1 MTPSAR
7 YAASI
12 SILDKI
18 IAGAPAER
26 ELTIWARGN
35 RFAGSKDR
43 AAIRDLVYDS
53 LRNLRS
59 YKHFSGLSGARGVFV
74 GRLIS
79 KNEEIESI
87 FNGQGYGPVC
97 LTDIEKNT
105 VNTKKND
112 MPYAVQMDIP
122 DWLSEKFGNIHNYN
136 ILKSRAPIDLRVNIK
151 KISLKSAISEL
162 KKDNIE
168 TEKLNLVDTALR
180 VKGETRKIPQTKLY
194 LNGLIELQDA
204 GSQAL
209 VAQLDC
215 PKNGKVLDYCAGGGG
230 KTLAIASRT
239 FNNVSFSAYDK
250 NQSRLKELKIRAQRA
265 GIKVDLLKNDPV
277 IGIEKYD
284 LVVVDVPCS
293 GSGSWRRSP
302 DAKWKFTEQRL
313 IELMAIQTE
322 ILENTADL
330 VATGG
335 TLAYLTCSLF
345 SCENEEQVNKFI
357 LKNKSWKI
365 NQSKQIKLSS
375 SSDGFYLAS
384 LSRR

>member
-1 MTPSAR
+1 
-7 YAASI
+7 
-12 SILDKI
+12 
-18 IAGAPAER
+18 
-26 ELTIWARGN
+26 
-35 RFAGSKDR
+35 
-43 AAIRDLVYDS
+43 
-53 LRNLRS
+53 
-59 YKHFSGLSGARGVFV
+59 
-74 GRLIS
+74 
-79 KNEEIESI
+79 
-87 FNGQGYGPVC
+87 
-97 LTDIEKNT
+97 LTDIEKNA

-168 TEKLNLVDTALR
+168 TETLNLVDTALR
-180 VKGETRKIPQTKLY
+180 VQGETRKIPQTKLY

-209 VAQLDC
+209 VAHLDC

-230 KTLAIASRT
+230 KTLAIASRIC
-239 FNNVSFSAYDK
+239 NDVSFSAYDK

-265 GIKVDLLKNDPV
+265 DIKVDLLKNDPV
-277 IGIEKYD
+277 TGIKKYD

-302 DAKWKFTEQRL
+302 DAKWKLTEQRL
-313 IELMAIQTE
+313 IDLMAIQTE

-330 VATGG
+330 VTTGG
-335 TLAYLTCSLF
+335 TLAYMTCSLF

-357 LKNKSWKI
+357 LKNKLWKI

-384 LSRR
+384 LSRK

>member
-12 SILDKI
+12 NILDKI

-43 AAIRDLVYDS
+43 AAIRDLVFDS

-59 YKHFSGLSGARGVFV
+59 YAHLSGLSGARGVFV

-97 LTDIEKNT
+97 LTDIEKNA

-168 TEKLNLVDTALR
+168 TETLNLVDTALR
-180 VKGETRKIPQTKLY
+180 VQGETRKIPQTKLY

-209 VAQLDC
+209 VAHLDC

-230 KTLAIASRT
+230 KTLAIASRI
-239 FNNVSFSAYDK
+239 FNDVSFSAYDK

-265 GIKVDLLKNDPV
+265 DIKVDLLKNDPV
-277 IGIEKYD
+277 TGIKKYD

-302 DAKWKFTEQRL
+302 
-313 IELMAIQTE
+313 
-322 ILENTADL
+322 
-330 VATGG
+330 
-335 TLAYLTCSLF
+335 TL
-345 SCENEEQVNKFI
+345 NGN
-357 LKNKSWKI
+357 
-365 NQSKQIKLSS
+365 
-375 SSDGFYLAS
+375 
-384 LSRR
+384 

>member
-26 ELTIWARGN
+26 ELTIWARGK

-59 YKHFSGLSGARGVFV
+59 YEHFSGLSGARGVFV

-330 VATGG
+330 VTTGG
-335 TLAYLTCSLF
+335 TLAYMTCSLF